1 VRLVNKQAPSMG
13 RILAIAAFT
22 LSCFGVLLFLW
33 LTFGGSV
40 PLKAQG
46 YRFEVAV
53 PEAPTLAVEADVRI
67 AGVNVGKVKTKELD
81 ESGTRTLV
89 EVEVDEP
96 YAPIPEDTKVI
107 LRQKTL
113 LGENYL
119 ELTPGS
125 KDAPDLADGGRLDDS
140 RVESTVELDE
150 IFSALDKPTRD
161 AFQEW
166 TRELAKAVRDDGVDP
181 AEALNDAFGNLAG
194 FAVDG
199 AELLRVLDEQE
210 GAVKQLVKNT
220 GATFGALNEQ
230 EGALHDLI
238 VNADRTFDA
247 TAARDREL
255 AQTIRIFPTF
265 LDESKA
271 TVERV
276 QEFSTETRPVVN
288 DLKAPAD
295 DLAPTVR
302 SLGDLAPDLK
312 RLFQDLG
319 PLINASEDGLP
330 ALTDTTEALGPFLE
344 SAHPFFQQLNPI
356 LSYFNFH
363 QRTIAGFITNGGADL
378 VGTWGTGRRGQTQI
392 GILADPKNFEAFFER
407 PEFERGNAYL
417 QPNALQRAI
426 ALGGFES
433 FDCNPSGGEVPNAQ
447 DAEGVPPPLKSSQ
460 QAPPCLIAPPSL
472 YDGKKFNFID
482 EGEVRTGVEAPQFR
496 EGNSPAVD
504 PNPDDPEN

>member
-1 VRLVNKQAPSMG
+1 MNKQAPSIG
-13 RILAIAAFT
+13 RIIAIATFA

-33 LTFGGSV
+33 LTFGGPV
-40 PLKAQG
+40 PLKPQG
-46 YRFEVAV
+46 YRFDVAV

-67 AGVNVGKVKTKELD
+67 AGVNVGKVKSKELA
-81 ESGTRTLV
+81 EGGRSTLV
-89 EVEVDEP
+89 EVEVDEKF
-96 YAPIPEDTKVI
+96 APIPSDTRVI

-125 KDAPDLADGGRLDDS
+125 TGAPELDDGGRLDDVQ
-140 RVESTVELDE
+140 VEPTVELDE

-166 TRELAKAVRDDGVDP
+166 MRELAKAVRRDGTDP

-210 GAVKQLVKNT
+210 TAVTRVVRNT
-220 GATFGALNEQ
+220 GAVFGALNEQ
-230 EGALHDLI
+230 RGALRELI
-238 VNADRTFDA
+238 VNSDRTFDA
-247 TAARDREL
+247 TASRDREL
-255 AQTIRIFPTF
+255 AETIRIFPTF

-276 QEFSTETRPVVN
+276 ARFATETRPVIG

-295 DLAPTVR
+295 DLAPTLR
-302 SLGDLAPDLK
+302 ALGVLAPDLE
-312 RLFQDLG
+312 RLFGDLD
-319 PLINASEDGLP
+319 PLIEASEEGVP
-330 ALTDTTEALGPFLE
+330 ALTETTRGLGPFFE

-363 QRTIAGFITNGGADL
+363 QRTIAGFLSNAAADL

-392 GILADPKNFEAFFER
+392 GILADPKNLMAFFDR

-417 QPNALQRAI
+417 QPNALNRAI
-426 ALGGFES
+426 ALGGIES
-433 FDCNPSGGEVPNAQ
+433 FDCDPSGGEVPNAQ
-447 DAEGVPPPLKSSQ
+447 DAEDVPLPLKNSRK
-460 QAPPCLIAPPSL
+460 APPCLIAPPSL
-472 YDGKKFNFID
+472 YDGKRFNLLQ
-482 EGEVRTGVEAPQFR
+482 EGDVRDVDAPQGR
-496 EGNSPAVD
+496 EGLEPAED
-504 PNPDDPEN
+504 PNPDDPRD

>member
-1 VRLVNKQAPSMG
+1 M
-13 RILAIAAFT
+13 
-22 LSCFGVLLFLW
+22 
-33 LTFGGSV
+33 
-40 PLKAQG
+40 
-46 YRFEVAV
+46 
-53 PEAPTLAVEADVRI
+53 
-67 AGVNVGKVKTKELD
+67 
-81 ESGTRTLV
+81 
-89 EVEVDEP
+89 
-96 YAPIPEDTKVI
+96 I

-140 RVESTVELDE
+140 RVEPTVELDE
-150 IFSALDKPTRD
+150 IYSALDKPTRN

-166 TRELAKAVRDDGVDP
+166 VRELAKAVRDDGVDP

-199 AELLRVLDEQE
+199 SELLRVLDEQE

-230 EGALHDLI
+230 RGALHDLI
-238 VNADRTFDA
+238 VNSDRTFDA
-247 TAARDREL
+247 TASRDREL
-255 AQTIRIFPTF
+255 AETIRIFPTF

-276 QEFSTETRPVVN
+276 ARFSTETPARDQRPEGPGRRPGA
-288 DLKAPAD
+288 DRALAGRPRAGPEAPLPGPRPAD
-295 DLAPTVR
+295 QRVR
-302 SLGDLAPDLK
+302 GRAA
-312 RLFQDLG
+312 G
-319 PLINASEDGLP
+319 ADGRRRRRS
-330 ALTDTTEALGPFLE
+330 APFLE

-392 GILADPKNFEAFFER
+392 GILTDPKNFTAYFDRPAVRARQRVPAAER
-407 PEFERGNAYL
+407 AAAGRSRSA
-417 QPNALQRAI
+417 ASRAST
-426 ALGGFES
+426 ATRPAARS
-433 FDCNPSGGEVPNAQ
+433 RTPRTPRTSRRR
-447 DAEGVPPPLKSSQ
+447 SSRPQ

-472 YDGKKFNFID
+472 YDGKQVQLHRRGRGPHGRQGAPGPRGQLARRRPEPERPGGLAGPASAHVEVVVVVHERHHDAAAGRAGRGSGPTNTFCAPGRHEHVD
-482 EGEVRTGVEAPQFR
+482 ELLRQAQVHLARPRWAPSPGGRGAGSRCRCRARSGARRGRSRRTAARSRRRAG
-496 EGNSPAVD
+496 G
-504 PNPDDPEN
+504 

>member
-1 VRLVNKQAPSMG
+1 MTKQAPSLG
-13 RILAIAAFT
+13 RLFAIAAFA

-40 PLKAQG
+40 PLKPQS

-67 AGVNVGKVKTKELD
+67 AGVNVGKVKKKELD
-81 ESGTRTLV
+81 DSGRSTLV

-96 YAPIPEDTKVI
+96 YAPIPEDTNVI

-119 ELTPGS
+119 ELSPGS
-125 KDAPDLADGGRLDDS
+125 KDAPDLPDGGRLDDG
-140 RVESTVELDE
+140 RVQPTTELDE
-150 IFSALDKPTRD
+150 IYSALDKPTRK

-166 TRELAKAVRDDGVDP
+166 VGELAKAVRDDGVDP

-199 AELLRVLDEQE
+199 SELLRVLDEQE

-230 EGALHDLI
+230 RGQLHDLV

-247 TAARDREL
+247 TASRDREL
-255 AQTIRIFPTF
+255 AETIRIFPTF

-276 QEFSTETRPVVN
+276 ARFSTNARPVIN

-302 SLGDLAPDLK
+302 SLGELAPDLK
-312 RLFQDLG
+312 RLFQDLN
-319 PLINASEDGLP
+319 PLIKASEDGLP
-330 ALTDTTEALGPFLE
+330 ALTETTKALGPFLE

-356 LSYFNFH
+356 LSYFNYH

-392 GILADPKNFEAFFER
+392 GILADPKNFTAYSER
-407 PEFERGNAYL
+407 PPFERGNAYL
-417 QPNALQRAI
+417 APNALNRAI
-426 ALGGFES
+426 ALGGIES

-447 DAEGVPPPLKSSQ
+447 DAENIPAPLKSGQ
-460 QAPPCLIAPPSL
+460 QAPPCLIAPTSL

-482 EGEVRTGVEAPQFR
+482 EGEVRTDVKAPQAR

-504 PNPDDPEN
+504 PNPNSPED

>member
-1 VRLVNKQAPSMG
+1 MNKQAPSLG
-13 RILAIAAFT
+13 RIFAIAGFA

-40 PLKAQG
+40 PLKPQG

-67 AGVNVGKVKTKELD
+67 AGVNVGKVKSKELD
-81 ESGTRTLV
+81 DSGRRTLV
-89 EVEVDEP
+89 EVEVDEA
-96 YAPIPEDTKVI
+96 YAPIPEDTRVI

-119 ELTPGS
+119 ELTPGTKES
-125 KDAPDLADGGRLDDS
+125 PDLPDGGRLDDG
-140 RVESTVELDE
+140 RVEPTVELDE
-150 IFSALDKPTRD
+150 IYSALDKPTRT

-166 TRELAKAVRDDGVDP
+166 TRELAKAVRDEGVDP
-181 AEALNDAFGNLAG
+181 SEALNDAFGNLAG

-230 EGALHDLI
+230 KGALHDLI

-247 TAARDREL
+247 TASRDREL

-276 QEFSTETRPVVN
+276 ARFSTETRPVIQ

-302 SLGDLAPDLK
+302 ELGALSPDLEQ
-312 RLFQDLG
+312 LFRDLG

-330 ALTDTTEALGPFLE
+330 ALTDVTKGLGPFFE

-392 GILADPKNFEAFFER
+392 GILTDPKNFEPYFER
-407 PEFERGNAYL
+407 PAFERGNAYL
-417 QPNALQRAI
+417 QPNALNRAI

-433 FDCNPSGGEVPNAQ
+433 FDCDPSGGEVPNAE
-447 DAEGVPPPLKSSQ
+447 DAEDTPAPLNSSEK
-460 QAPPCLIAPPSL
+460 APPCLIAPPSL
-472 YDGKKFNFID
+472 YDGKKFNFVG
-482 EGEVRTGVEAPQFR
+482 EGEVRDVEAPQGR

-504 PNPDDPEN
+504 PNPNDPEN

>member
-1 VRLVNKQAPSMG
+1 MTKQAPSLG
-13 RILAIAAFT
+13 RIFAIAAFT

-40 PLKAQG
+40 PLKPQG

-67 AGVNVGKVKTKELD
+67 AGVNVGKVKSKELD
-81 ESGTRTLV
+81 EGGRRTLV
-89 EVEVDEP
+89 EVEIDEP
-96 YAPIPEDTKVI
+96 YAPIPENTRVI

-125 KDAPDLADGGRLDDS
+125 ADSGELPDGGRLEDS
-140 RVESTVELDE
+140 RVEPTVELDE

-166 TRELAKAVRDDGVDP
+166 TRELAKAVRDEGVDP
-181 AEALNDAFGNLAG
+181 AEALNDAFGNLEG

-199 AELLRVLDEQE
+199 SELLRVLDEQE
-210 GAVKQLVKNT
+210 TAVTRVVRNT
-220 GATFGALNEQ
+220 GAVFGALNEQ
-230 EGALHDLI
+230 RGALRELI
-238 VNADRTFDA
+238 VNSDRTFDA
-247 TAARDREL
+247 TASRDREL
-255 AQTIRIFPTF
+255 AETIRIFPTF

-276 QEFSTETRPVVN
+276 ARFSTETRPVIQ

-302 SLGDLAPDLK
+302 ALGGLAPDLEQ
-312 RLFQDLG
+312 LFRDLG
-319 PLINASEDGLP
+319 PLINASEEGLP
-330 ALTDTTEALGPFLE
+330 ALTEVTKALGPFFE
-344 SAHPFFQQLNPI
+344 SAHPFFQQFNPI
-356 LSYFNFH
+356 LSYMNFH
-363 QRTIAGFITNGGADL
+363 QRTVAGFITNGGADL

-392 GILADPKNFEAFFER
+392 GILTDPKNFEAYFDR
-407 PEFERGNAYL
+407 PSFERGTAYL
-417 QPNALQRAI
+417 QPNALQRAV

-433 FDCNPSGGEVPNAQ
+433 FDCAPAGGEVQNAQ
-447 DAEGVPPPLKSSQ
+447 DAEGVPPPLNGSQ
-460 QAPPCLIAPPSL
+460 KAPPCLVAPPSL
-472 YDGKKFNFID
+472 YDDRRFNFVD
-482 EGEVRTGVEAPQFR
+482 EGEVRTDIQAPEFR

-504 PNPDDPEN
+504 PNPNDPEN